1 MYNKKEKTSQDT
13 MGIFPLNCSGPKQIL
28 SKYSCSLFTS
38 TTCIGITEILEHKL
52 YLLF

>member
-28 SKYSCSLFTS
+28 SKYSCSLF
-38 TTCIGITEILEHKL
+38 IGITEILEHKL